1 MKNLI
6 LTTLISVF
14 ILSACSNQT
23 VENENIEIE
32 TAPEVEATTETKD
45 LSFDGPYYTSE
56 EGWEAFVSKNMG
68 IRFKYLKE
76 PGYYAQQ
83 SRIME
88 RDGKIILLVN
98 FEGDEYACEEKNCEY
113 IDGRYFEEL
122 GEAFGIFEKSKEESI
137 EDAILKL
144 VSDEGKN
151 PEDCKVVKSDDGNRK
166 IAKIELIE
174 PIEVTE
180 NEIAEDESGLP
191 SEIVEELIRNN
202 KLRELC
208 SDYAGTW
215 TFPLGGQYF
224 IYDDENH
231 KNIFIFAKERGMGM
245 SWIAPST
252 IEFM

>member
-32 TAPEVEATTETKD
+32 TAPEAEAKTETKD

-56 EGWEAFVSKNMG
+56 EGWDAFVSKSMG

-76 PGYYAQQ
+76 PEYDQQ

-88 RDGKIILLVN
+88 KDGKIILLAN
-98 FEGDEYACEEKNCEY
+98 FEEDCEEKDCEY
-113 IDGRYFEEL
+113 IDGMYFTEL

-137 EDAILKL
+137 DDAILKL
-144 VSDEGKN
+144 VSDEAEN
-151 PEDCKVVKSDDGNRK
+151 PEDCKVVKFDDGNRK
-166 IAKIELIE
+166 TAKIESVE

-180 NEIAEDESGLP
+180 DEIKEMEDPFPE
-191 SEIVEELIRNN
+191 EIIERIIRNK

-208 SDYAGTW
+208 SDYAGDW
-215 TFPLGGQYF
+215 SFPSGQYF

-231 KNIFIFAKERGMGM
+231 KDIFIFAKESGMGM